1 MKTFILSAII
11 LFVATV
17 NGAPRG
23 VDPSGDV
30 AGVSNVESLR
40 YSPVMDVKMDVN
52 SASEGLASVE
62 PASKTGLFDPLRRS
76 YGFPSDTKR
85 MTFNAIQKRNLGYE
99 SFSKREEAVPTMDAD
114 IEGDFDGNSVG
125 QLNFEDLAPVAN
137 RMQERSVGYVG
148 DLSPFIKH
156 LFQMPN
162 ENYIHIAHPTEKPL
176 VEEEKKKSGNKPFK
190 TVEPLADK

>member
-23 VDPSGDV
+23 VDPSEDV
-30 AGVSNVESLR
+30 AGVSNLESLR
-40 YSPVMDVKMDVN
+40 YSPVVDVKMDVN

-62 PASKTGLFDPLRRS
+62 PVSKRRLFDILKRS
-76 YGFPSDTKR
+76 YDFPSDTKR
-85 MTFNAIQKRNLGYE
+85 MDFNLQKRNWGYE
-99 SFSKREEAVPTMDAD
+99 SISKREEAVPTIGAD

-125 QLNFEDLAPVAN
+125 QLHFEDLAPVAN

-156 LFQMPN
+156 LFGMPN
-162 ENYIHIAHPTEKPL
+162 ENYIHIDHPTEKPL
-176 VEEEKKKSGNKPFK
+176 VEEEEKKPGNKPFK